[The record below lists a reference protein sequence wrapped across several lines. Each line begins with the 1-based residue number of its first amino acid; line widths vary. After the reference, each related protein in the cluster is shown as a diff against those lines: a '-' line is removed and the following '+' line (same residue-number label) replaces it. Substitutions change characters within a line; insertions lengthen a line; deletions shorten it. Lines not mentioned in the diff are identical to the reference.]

1 MNRAP
6 TELAAAER
14 RAEFRAL
21 ARDPRYEPRATW
33 RCAICEDVNL
43 ASSTRCSTCGS
54 QGPSWMPPRPRQA
67 NRPPAPIIVRVD
79 HRQERGT
86 VLVELALATPV
97 LLLLLLGVLGAGI
110 LFLGAVQQASASNT
124 IAAWAG
130 EHADATEDEREAYS
144 STVTSC
150 DVDTVYGEDLV
161 TVSITCPTIAG
172 RIAPA
177 LPTTITTTAT
187 AFVPSETPS
196 PAPPA
201 SPSPTP

>member
-1 MNRAP
+1 MTRAP
-6 TELAAAER
+6 TDRAAAER

-21 ARDPRYEPRATW
+21 ARDPAYQPRSTW
-33 RCAICEDVNL
+33 RCSVCESSN
-43 ASSTRCSTCGS
+43 ASSSTRCTTCGS
-54 QGPSWMPPRPRQA
+54 LGPSWQPESRQA
-67 NRPPAPIIVRVD
+67 RPIVPIIVRVD
-79 HRQERGT
+79 RRQERGV

-130 EHADATEDEREAYS
+130 EHADATEAEREAYS
-144 STVTSC
+144 SSVTSC

-172 RIAPA
+172 KIVPA

-187 AFVPSETPS
+187 AFVPSETP
-196 PAPPA
+196 AP
-201 SPSPTP
+201 SPSATPSSTP